1 MTDTVI
7 KFEKKSTKIEKTQ
20 SKKNERLINAI
31 EKLKQEKIT
40 QKSKPN
46 QKSTIPTMNELEKT
60 GLVGIINTREDKKRK
75 LKEVEIILQSGLNDL
90 YNNLNN
96 DQKKI
101 FKARGEDAANKIVL
115 ILRPEDAENKTYL
128 LKIFNWLNI
137 FIILLRWLRIIR
149 IKNLNNKHTIQ
160 KKTKKII
167 SIIKSWLSISNI
179 KNRFYIE
186 QCAKIKTDELIK
198 LTRSW

>member
-1 MTDTVI
+1 MKNIYLFGAGGHALSCIDVI
-7 KFEKKSTKIEKTQ
+7 EKEKKYKIIGLFDNKF
-20 SKKNERLINAI
+20 S
-31 EKLKQEKIT
+31 
-40 QKSKPN
+40 QK
-46 QKSTIPTMNELEKT
+46 
-60 GLVGIINTREDKKRK
+60 DKV
-75 LKEVEIILQSGLNDL
+75 LNYPIL
-90 YNNLNN
+90 

-160 KKTKKII
+160 KKTKKNNLDN
-167 SIIKSWLSISNI
+167 KVM
-179 KNRFYIE
+179 
-186 QCAKIKTDELIK
+186 A
-198 LTRSW
+198 